1 MGAGNVQPRRRE
13 PTLKKFFMVTPQ
25 QPEGMLRS
33 QRYTASDNDVLDYD
47 GQTRFPIVPLIS
59 GYTTSGE
66 GVQVITVTYGAPS
79 NCQNNLTVLRAE
91 LDGLSAAQ
99 DLDIDLVSVDVPF
112 DDSVGALI
120 HTWQLLISHIDD
132 GDELYAC
139 ITFGSKPV
147 PIMLTMAL
155 QYGCRIKRDVSI
167 ECVVY
172 GQMDRSQDPPLAR
185 IYDVT
190 ALAKL
195 DELVRVLADMRVA
208 EPESALR
215 MVLDLG
221 SGENG

>member
-1 MGAGNVQPRRRE
+1 M
-13 PTLKKFFMVTPQ
+13 KKFFMVTPQ
-25 QPEGMLRS
+25 QPEGMLHS
-33 QRYTASDNDVLDYD
+33 QSYLAPDNDALCYD
-47 GQTRFPIVPLIS
+47 GRTRFPIVPLLN
-59 GYTTSGE
+59 GYAVSGE
-66 GVQVITVTYGAPS
+66 CVQVITVTYGAPS
-79 NCQNNLTVLRAE
+79 NCVNNLAVLRAE
-91 LDGLSAAQ
+91 LDDLSARQ
-99 DLDIDLVSVDVPF
+99 GIDIDLVSIDAPF

-120 HTWQLLISHIDD
+120 HVWQLLISRIDD

-155 QYGCRIKRDVSI
+155 QYGSRIKKGVSI

-172 GQMDRSQDPPLAR
+172 GQMDHSQNPPLAR

-190 ALAKL
+190 VLAKL

>member
-1 MGAGNVQPRRRE
+1 
-13 PTLKKFFMVTPQ
+13 MVTPQ
-25 QPEGMLRS
+25 QPEGMLHR
-33 QRYTASDNDVLDYD
+33 QHYTASDNDALRYD
-47 GQTRFPIVPLIS
+47 GQTCFPIVPLIN
-59 GYTTSGE
+59 GYAANGE
-66 GVQVITVTYGAPS
+66 RVQVITVTYGAPS
-79 NCQNNLTVLRAE
+79 NCKNNLAVLQAE
-91 LDGLSAAQ
+91 LGALAAHRN
-99 DLDIDLVSVDVPF
+99 LDIDLVSVDAPF

-120 HTWQLLISHIDD
+120 HIWQLLIDHIDD

-155 QYGCRIKRDVSI
+155 QYGCRIKKDVTI

-172 GQMDRSQDPPLAR
+172 GQMDHGQNPPVAR

-208 EPESALR
+208 EPETALR

-221 SGENG
+221 SGEDG